1 MITTAHIHVYLI
13 REYAVCIVGLCV
25 YNNYFKMSD
34 EIELKFL
41 FAGEAETKSEV

>member
-1 MITTAHIHVYLI
+1 MY
-13 REYAVCIVGLCV
+13 VGLYV

-34 EIELKFL
+34 EIELKIL